1 MKLDNWRLTDDSF
14 YSENAVVKPKF
25 DFYTLYVDGKP
36 YHDFSATLE
45 DVLSCVEEYLKLNE
59 TDRSSFKF
67 N

>member
-1 MKLDNWRLTDDSF
+1 MKLDNWVLKVDSF
-14 YSENAVVKPKF
+14 YSENVVVKPNF

-36 YHDFSATLE
+36 YHDFSSTLE
-45 DVLSCVEEYLKLNE
+45 DVLCCVEEYLKLNE

>member
-1 MKLDNWRLTDDSF
+1 MKLDNWRLKDDSF
-14 YSENAVVKPKF
+14 YSENVVVKPKF
-25 DFYTLYVDGKP
+25 DSYTLYVDGKP

>member
-1 MKLDNWRLTDDSF
+1 MKLDNWRLIDDSF
-14 YSENAVVKPKF
+14 YYENVVVKPNF

-59 TDRSSFKF
+59 TGRSSFKF

>member
-1 MKLDNWRLTDDSF
+1 MKLDDWVLKDDSF
-14 YSENAVVKPKF
+14 YSENIVVKPKF

-36 YHDFSATLE
+36 YYDFSATLE

>member
-1 MKLDNWRLTDDSF
+1 MKLDNWRLIDDSF
-14 YSENAVVKPKF
+14 YYENVVVKPNF

>member
-1 MKLDNWRLTDDSF
+1 MKLDNWRLIDDSF

-36 YHDFSATLE
+36 YHDFSSTLE
-45 DVLSCVEEYLKLNE
+45 VTLYKVEKYLKLNKE
-59 TDRSSFKF
+59 DREIFKF

>member
-1 MKLDNWRLTDDSF
+1 MKLDNWVLKDDSF
-14 YSENAVVKPKF
+14 YSESVVVKPNF

>member
-1 MKLDNWRLTDDSF
+1 MKLDNWRLKDDSF
-14 YSENAVVKPKF
+14 YSENIVVKPKF

-36 YHDFSATLE
+36 HHDFSSTLE
-45 DVLSCVEEYLKLNE
+45 DVLCCVEEYLKLNE